1 MLLMKR
7 RQLPKRMLRMR
18 LTMKAAKTSYNRAA
32 DCATQWRVETAEWM
46 TWRR

>member
-7 RQLPKRMLRMR
+7 SQLPKRMPRMR
-18 LTMKAAKTSYNRAA
+18 LMMKAAKASHNQAA
-32 DCATQWRVETAEWM
+32 HCPTQWRVETAEWM